1 MLDWEIMALLGGI
14 LFGLGQWLGVVG
26 ASKDLS
32 SVFFPLSAIATGMS
46 FLCLFK
52 AISLL
57 LNI

>member
-1 MLDWEIMALLGGI
+1 MLNWELMAVAGGI

-32 SVFFPLSAIATGMS
+32 SIFFPLSAIATGMS

-52 AISLL
+52 AISML